1 MSKGVGAEWEQAM
14 RIGRILDPDNA
25 LYSAAKTSA
34 RTTQTIIARNDNQE
48 LLMRTEPSLKL
59 VVSDTTVSKSS
70 SVMEFDSRLEG
81 MLAAH
86 RKREIADGIPPII
99 DVEPHMGLDF
109 PAETNHTK
117 IRTEFVINDDRA
129 LTALRTKLDLALAC
143 QEIGD
148 RDGARELLSEVASA
162 ENPELA
168 KRAQSLL
175 AQLA

>member
-34 RTTQTIIARNDNQE
+34 RTTQTIVTRNDNQE
-48 LLMRTEPSLKL
+48 ILMRTEPSLKL
-59 VVSDTTVSKSS
+59 VVSDTIVSKSS

-99 DVEPHMGLDF
+99 DVEPHMRFGF
-109 PAETNHTK
+109 SYRGRSN
-117 IRTEFVINDDRA
+117 
-129 LTALRTKLDLALAC
+129 
-143 QEIGD
+143 
-148 RDGARELLSEVASA
+148 
-162 ENPELA
+162 
-168 KRAQSLL
+168 
-175 AQLA
+175 

>member
-1 MSKGVGAEWEQAM
+1 M

-34 RTTQTIIARNDNQE
+34 RTTQTIVTRNENQDV
-48 LLMRTEPSLKL
+48 LMRTEPSLKL

-99 DVEPHMGLDF
+99 DVEPHIGLDF
-109 PAETNHTK
+109 PSVADQTK

-148 RDGARELLSEVASA
+148 SDGARELLSEVASA

-168 KRAQSLL
+168 KRAKTLL